1 MNQQELVEA
10 VIREVRRVLAL
21 RGVQI
26 SPSPETA
33 TVAASAP
40 AAPPRITPAPVY
52 SGGSHG
58 ADADLTGKQVIV
70 LKDIQSFTGGSVRV
84 TRNAVITPM
93 AVDYAREKGIT
104 LVRVEATAKK
114 ENLDAIPAAIVG
126 LAVKSDFQGNT
137 AMIKN
142 FLVARGIQVREFTGQ
157 SYEAAMQALCTAVAS
172 GAVHFGLCLEN
183 SGMLGPVYTNR
194 NQAIRAV
201 HCRDLYEA
209 RAARVDIGA
218 NIIVL
223 DAHSNPEAVISGF
236 TGME

>member
-1 MNQQELVEA
+1 MNQQDLVEA

-33 TVAASAP
+33 TLTASA
-40 AAPPRITPAPVY
+40 ATRQAPSPEPSA
-52 SGGSHG
+52 G
-58 ADADLTGKQVIV
+58 ASSANADLTGKQVIV
-70 LKDIQSFTGGSVRV
+70 LKDFQGFSGGSVRV
-84 TRNAVITPM
+84 ARKAVVTPM
-93 AVDYAREKGIT
+93 AIDYAREKGIT
-104 LVRVEATAKK
+104 LVRVELTEKK
-114 ENLDAIPAAIVG
+114 ENLASIPSALVG
-126 LAVKSDFQGNT
+126 LAVKPDFQGNS
-137 AMIKN
+137 AMVKSI
-142 FLVARGIQVREFTGQ
+142 LAARGIQVREFTGQ
-157 SYEAAMQALCTAVAS
+157 SYETAMQAVCEAVAS
-172 GAVHFGLCLEN
+172 GTVHFGICLEN
-183 SGMLGPVYTNR
+183 SGMLGPVHANR

-223 DAHSNPEAVISGF
+223 DAHSNPEAIISGF